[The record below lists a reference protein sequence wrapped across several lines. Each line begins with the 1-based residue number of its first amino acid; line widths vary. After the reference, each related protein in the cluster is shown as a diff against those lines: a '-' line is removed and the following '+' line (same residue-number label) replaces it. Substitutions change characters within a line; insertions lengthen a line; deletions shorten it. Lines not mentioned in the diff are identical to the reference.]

1 MNTNMGFYYE
11 VSCINLCILYRKAS
25 KHGHKMMIDTP
36 QFLIHNINQSKVSL
50 SKAL

>member
-1 MNTNMGFYYE
+1 MNNNMGFYLE
-11 VSCINLCILYRKAS
+11 VSCINLCILCIKAS
-25 KHGHKMMIDTP
+25 EHGHKMMIDTP